1 MSFAGD
7 RTLVHDEPT
16 SDEIIGRAVGLRE
29 RIRDLQEVHAEL
41 GTYSPEIH
49 EAFTQARL
57 YDILRPRRYGGL
69 ELGLQTFF
77 KVAAEISRAD
87 PGVGWSF
94 ELGASHAYQFSS
106 YFSEQAQE
114 EAYEAYPFVAASR
127 AFPLT
132 ATAEPVEG
140 GYLLTGRWDYNSG
153 CTYSS
158 HFMPAAPII
167 DASGEPVPHMF
178 MVPRKDYTVLDDWGH
193 GRTIGLGASSS
204 NSIVIDHAFIPD
216 HNVMKWDFKDYK
228 WSEHGGT
235 PGYQLLGNPT
245 YLGRTTTMFI
255 SGLAVTQV
263 GAAYAALDE
272 YERLMIERGTSFPPR
287 MPRVESGQY
296 QQWFGH
302 IQQLADSASALL
314 HATVREME
322 ERGYRWVAGGP
333 EFTPAEDIRL
343 RGQAAMA
350 AQIAV
355 QAVDLAFSTAGSTSS
370 GMTGTRMAKY
380 YQDASFYKTHIGA
393 QYDVFYGSQGR
404 VALGLPAN
412 GM

>member
-1 MSFAGD
+1 MTSAAD
-7 RTLVHDEPT
+7 VPT
-16 SDEIIGRAVGLRE
+16 SEEIVGRAAALRE
-29 RIRDLQEVHAEL
+29 RLRELQPVHAEL

-77 KVAAEISRAD
+77 RVAEELSRAD
-87 PGVGWSF
+87 PGVGWSY

-106 YFSEQAQE
+106 HFPERSQDEVYQ
-114 EAYEAYPFVAASR
+114 AYPFVAASR
-127 AFPLT
+127 AFPIE

-140 GYLLTGRWDYNSG
+140 GYLLSGRWDYNSG

-158 HFMPAAPII
+158 HFMPVGPII
-167 DASGEPVPHMF
+167 DEAGEPIPHMF
-178 MVPRKDYTVLDDWGH
+178 ILPRKDYTIVDDWGH
-193 GRTIGLGASSS
+193 GRTIGLSASSS
-204 NSIVIDHAFIPD
+204 NSITIDRAFVPEY
-216 HNVMKWDFKDYK
+216 NVVRFDFKDYL

-235 PGYQLLGNPT
+235 PGYRLLGNPT

-263 GAAYAALDE
+263 GAAYAAMDE
-272 YERLMIERGTSFPPR
+272 YERLMARGTSFAPR
-287 MPRVESGQY
+287 MPRTESPQY

-302 IQQLADSASALL
+302 IQALADSASALL

-322 ERGYRWVAGGP
+322 ERGYAWAEGAP

-343 RGQAAMA
+343 RGQASTA
-350 AQIAV
+350 ARLATE
-355 QAVDLAFSTAGSTSS
+355 AVDIAFSTAGSTSA
-370 GMTGTRMAKY
+370 GLAGTRLAKY
-380 YQDASFYKTHIGA
+380 YQDAAFYKTHIGA
-393 QYDVFYGSQGR
+393 QHDVFYGSQGR
-404 VALGLPAN
+404 VALGLPAG